1 MPFDSFQ
8 KEIKYELDI
17 LKCGMQLEIIFT
29 CILVLGASYGT
40 RKNRYSPNLFVG
52 TKVANLS

>member
-17 LKCGMQLEIIFT
+17 LKCGVQLEISFT
-29 CILVLGASYGT
+29 CVLVLGASYGT
-40 RKNRYSPNLFVG
+40 RKNWYSPNLFVD